1 MTSAS
6 QGSQRTEEGPKKS
19 HFEVSSRLYVFYL
32 FFFILPL
39 CLCCSYPT
47 FLFNFRDFFAP
58 FFLLL
63 SFLFSTVSV
72 SLSFRYW
79 ELVDKLFPPDA
90 AVFSLLKELSLPSFF
105 PVCVHETP
113 SPAFVP
119 SVFCTVT
126 LRDRKENRRDRLQC
140 LHSVHVAANYGTVTR
155 PRHSNEC
162 LFYFFS
168 WKSVRID
175 DVNLFLLIAKA
186 SLFRLAV
193 HKMRSLQ
200 HYTTVLMFTKLKERS
215 PWRALQP

>member
-1 MTSAS
+1 MAAPSVALLPHS
-6 QGSQRTEEGPKKS
+6 ILPPLKFSLHSSLIAFHLCSFWLCLYDKCLSGIPADGRGAKKS

-119 SVFCTVT
+119 SVFLYCYVT
-126 LRDRKENRRDRLQC
+126 GQKRESPGSFTMFAFCACGCELRHCD
-140 LHSVHVAANYGTVTR
+140 
-155 PRHSNEC
+155 
-162 LFYFFS
+162 
-168 WKSVRID
+168 
-175 DVNLFLLIAKA
+175 
-186 SLFRLAV
+186 
-193 HKMRSLQ
+193 
-200 HYTTVLMFTKLKERS
+200 S
-215 PWRALQP
+215 PAPFK